1 MPLHHTNRY
10 GETHYFRA
18 VTAAKGGTRY
28 YITKDPNAA
37 DLIDDLPAGF
47 EVYEQPY
54 DARVVFRKRVARLV
68 TEDERLGVEHAVANL
83 SAVNDFL
90 VEAQGREIT
99 VYLSQFNS
107 VSGDEN
113 GEMLTAEEARAM
125 FPEVDRWKKYDAR
138 VKFVLVGE
146 RPRQFAAYRMSFTS
160 LFDHDFVELDRSPD
174 LADLAEAVCQ
184 HLGRPSFFDLVPPG
198 WEEPENDPTPL
209 NLGDFF
215 NLVMTQAEAHFGERN
230 ERREAKKSRNS
241 PK

>member
-1 MPLHHTNRY
+1 MPLHHTNRQ

-28 YITKDPNAA
+28 YITKDPKAA
-37 DLIDDLPAGF
+37 GLIDDLPAGF
-47 EVYEQPY
+47 EVYEQPH
-54 DARVVFRKRVARLV
+54 DARVVFRKRVPKLV
-68 TEDERLGVEHAVANL
+68 TEAERAVVGDAVANL

-107 VSGDEN
+107 VSGDEH
-113 GEMLTAEEARAM
+113 GEMLTAEEARRIY
-125 FPEVDRWKKYDAR
+125 PEVDRWKQYDAR
-138 VKFVLVGE
+138 LKFVLVGE

-160 LFDHDFVELDRSPD
+160 LFDHDFVELNRSPD
-174 LADLAEAVCQ
+174 LAALAEELCP

-198 WEEPENDPTPL
+198 WEEPEDDPAPL

-215 NLVMTQAEAHFGERN
+215 NQVLNQAVAHFEERK
-230 ERREAKKSRNS
+230 EQREKKARKS